1 MLATFPDDRS
11 LESNLIDQGETM
23 ETGINLTGYDFV
35 VIGLFVLFIA
45 RGIWLGLLKQV
56 TGLLALCLGY
66 YVASQYHDRLFP
78 FLKDISDNPKVVF
91 VASVVILFIAT
102 YIIAMLVGKVL
113 AYVVEI
119 TISKWFDRVLGAA
132 LGVIKAAI
140 VVIFMHMI
148 LSSILAPENKMIS
161 DCQTCNGLNKATGYA
176 RAIIQDEEV
185 RKALMQ
191 QTPAIS
197 ADDVREFFEGK
208 PQIEESEADPDS
220 SPPVE

>member
-1 MLATFPDDRS
+1 
-11 LESNLIDQGETM
+11 M

-35 VIGLFVLFIA
+35 VIGIFALFIA

-78 FLKDISDNPKVVF
+78 FLKDISENPKVVF
-91 VASVVILFIAT
+91 VASVVILFIGT
-102 YIIAMLVGKVL
+102 YVVAMLIGRVL
-113 AYVVEI
+113 AYVIEI
-119 TISKWFDRVLGAA
+119 TISKWFDRSLGAI
-132 LGVIKAAI
+132 LGVVKAAI
-140 VVIFMHMI
+140 VVIFLHML
-148 LSSILAPENKMIS
+148 LSSILAPENAMLRE
-161 DCQTCNGLNKATGYA
+161 CQTCNVLNKSTEYA

-197 ADDVREFFEGK
+197 AEDVREFFETK
-208 PQIEESEADPDS
+208 PQAEEPEVDQEPS
-220 SPPVE
+220 SPVE